1 MDAEMIKEEKLKKKL
16 LERGATDFGALMD
29 AFEFARATGDHGVG
43 NDIRKAAREQFRTR
57 GSAAIELYQ
66 KSLIFDGTENF
77 DCFMRAVEFNRPAAE
92 QFWLPRRG
100 KLMPVCNALQD
111 MEDGKLDELFL
122 SCPPRVGK
130 ALADDTPV
138 LTRNGWKKHGDLRV
152 GDEVIGLDGNF
163 KRVIAVHPKCE
174 LNVRLVFTNGES
186 IVCHENHEWVVFDRA
201 IRKNV
206 TVETKRFEKAKP
218 DCNTPGHRGHR
229 YRFQLPKHD
238 AVVGEQ
244 KQLPLD
250 PYTFGVWL
258 GDGVGKNPIICN
270 APVDVAII
278 EKIARNGIKPR
289 WETTHKTTGVKYYG
303 YGFRFELQ
311 GYGMCHSRRKTEKYI
326 PDDYLTASKEQRL
339 ELLAGLLD
347 TDGTYARKEHRYMFS
362 TCSERLRDTFCQL
375 VSTFGWRVNI
385 STYPPSKSSSGVV
398 GRKNTYAVAFNP
410 DCEIPCALERKQN
423 HEFSKQRAI
432 ALKSVERIT
441 PVIGNCITVEGD
453 GIYLVGRYMIP
464 THNSTLMLF
473 FFLWVMGRNSE
484 RSNLYCSYTD
494 SVVGVLYNGILEVIG
509 DTVTYAYKDVFPGS
523 ALVSTNAK
531 DLLINLDRKKRYA
544 SFTGRSLY
552 GTLNGACD
560 CNGYLVGDDLVSG
573 IEEAMSKDRL
583 ANVWAKV
590 DNNMLPRAKESAK
603 VLWIGTRWS
612 LLDPQGKRMD
622 LLENDPKYSD
632 RVWKVLNTPALDEN
646 DESNF
651 EYQYGVGFSTDYYQ
665 QRRASFERNSDT
677 ASWLAQYMGMPVER
691 SGRLF
696 EPDDLRYF
704 NGVLPEGDP
713 DRIFTAV
720 DPAYGGGDFTA
731 APIIVQFGDDLYVVD
746 VVFSTAEKNVTQ
758 PLIVNAVKK
767 YGIQAMKI
775 EGTRMTASYGQ
786 EVDRTLRD
794 NGIRINVVI
803 NTSHFTGNGKQ
814 QRIFDKAPEI
824 RERMI
829 FLQNGLRSKDYQLFM
844 QNVYSFTINGKNKH
858 DDACDSLAMAI
869 DFSTNYTNRAEV
881 FKRPW

>member
-16 LERGATDFGALMD
+16 LERGATDFGALRD
-29 AFEFARATGDHGVG
+29 AFEFARATDDHAMG

-66 KSLIFDGTENF
+66 KSLIFDGTESF

-122 SCPPRVGK
+122 SMPPRVGK
-130 ALADDTPV
+130 T
-138 LTRNGWKKHGDLRV
+138 
-152 GDEVIGLDGNF
+152 
-163 KRVIAVHPKCE
+163 
-174 LNVRLVFTNGES
+174 
-186 IVCHENHEWVVFDRA
+186 
-201 IRKNV
+201 
-206 TVETKRFEKAKP
+206 
-218 DCNTPGHRGHR
+218 
-229 YRFQLPKHD
+229 
-238 AVVGEQ
+238 
-244 KQLPLD
+244 
-250 PYTFGVWL
+250 
-258 GDGVGKNPIICN
+258 
-270 APVDVAII
+270 
-278 EKIARNGIKPR
+278 
-289 WETTHKTTGVKYYG
+289 
-303 YGFRFELQ
+303 
-311 GYGMCHSRRKTEKYI
+311 
-326 PDDYLTASKEQRL
+326 
-339 ELLAGLLD
+339 
-347 TDGTYARKEHRYMFS
+347 
-362 TCSERLRDTFCQL
+362 
-375 VSTFGWRVNI
+375 
-385 STYPPSKSSSGVV
+385 
-398 GRKNTYAVAFNP
+398 
-410 DCEIPCALERKQN
+410 
-423 HEFSKQRAI
+423 
-432 ALKSVERIT
+432 
-441 PVIGNCITVEGD
+441 
-453 GIYLVGRYMIP
+453 
-464 THNSTLMLF
+464 TLMLF

-622 LLENDPKYSD
+622 LLENDPKYAD
-632 RVWKVLNTPALDEN
+632 RVWKVLNTPALNEN

-677 ASWLAQYMGMPVER
+677 ASWLAQYMGTPIER

-731 APIIVQFGDDLYVVD
+731 APIICQFGDDLYVVD
-746 VVFSTAEKNVTQ
+746 AVYSSAEKNITQ
-758 PLIVNAVKK
+758 PLIVNAVKRH
-767 YGIQAMKI
+767 GIQAMKI

-786 EVDRTLRD
+786 EVDRMLRD
-794 NGIRINVVI
+794 NGIRINVMI

-824 RERMI
+824 RERMV
-829 FLQNGLRSKDYQLFM
+829 FLQDGLRSKDYQLFM
-844 QNVYSFTINGKNKH
+844 QNMYSFTVNGKNKH

-869 DFSTNYTNRAEV
+869 DFSTNYTNHAEV
-881 FKRPW
+881 FRRPW

>member
-16 LERGATDFGALMD
+16 LERGATDFGALKD
-29 AFEFARATGDHGVG
+29 AFEFARATDDHAMG

-66 KSLIFDGTENF
+66 KSLIFDGTESF

-122 SCPPRVGK
+122 SCPPRIGK
-130 ALADDTPV
+130 
-138 LTRNGWKKHGDLRV
+138 
-152 GDEVIGLDGNF
+152 
-163 KRVIAVHPKCE
+163 
-174 LNVRLVFTNGES
+174 
-186 IVCHENHEWVVFDRA
+186 
-201 IRKNV
+201 
-206 TVETKRFEKAKP
+206 
-218 DCNTPGHRGHR
+218 
-229 YRFQLPKHD
+229 
-238 AVVGEQ
+238 
-244 KQLPLD
+244 
-250 PYTFGVWL
+250 
-258 GDGVGKNPIICN
+258 
-270 APVDVAII
+270 
-278 EKIARNGIKPR
+278 
-289 WETTHKTTGVKYYG
+289 
-303 YGFRFELQ
+303 
-311 GYGMCHSRRKTEKYI
+311 
-326 PDDYLTASKEQRL
+326 
-339 ELLAGLLD
+339 
-347 TDGTYARKEHRYMFS
+347 
-362 TCSERLRDTFCQL
+362 
-375 VSTFGWRVNI
+375 
-385 STYPPSKSSSGVV
+385 
-398 GRKNTYAVAFNP
+398 
-410 DCEIPCALERKQN
+410 
-423 HEFSKQRAI
+423 
-432 ALKSVERIT
+432 
-441 PVIGNCITVEGD
+441 
-453 GIYLVGRYMIP
+453 
-464 THNSTLMLF
+464 STLMLF

-622 LLENDPKYSD
+622 LLENDPKYAD
-632 RVWKVLNTPALDEN
+632 RVWKVLNTPALNEN

-677 ASWLAQYMGMPVER
+677 ASWLAQYMGTPIER

-731 APIIVQFGDDLYVVD
+731 APIICQFGDDLYVVD
-746 VVFSTAEKNVTQ
+746 VVYSSAEKNITQ
-758 PLIVNAVKK
+758 PLIVNAVKRH
-767 YGIQAMKI
+767 GIQAMKI

-786 EVDRTLRD
+786 EVDRMLRD
-794 NGIRINVVI
+794 NGIRINVMI

-824 RERMI
+824 RERMV
-829 FLQNGLRSKDYQLFM
+829 FLQDGLRSKDYQLFM
-844 QNVYSFTINGKNKH
+844 QNMYSFTVNGKNKH

-869 DFSTNYTNRAEV
+869 DFSTNYTNHAEV
-881 FKRPW
+881 FRRPW